1 MRDSFVIM
9 TEHADI
15 IEDLTDEQA
24 GIVFKALMASQL
36 DKETEVN
43 DQAARIVFKAIL
55 AQVNRSHALYDK
67 RVASG
72 KQGAEK
78 RWNDSKQM
86 ASYSKPMAN
95 DSKPMASDSKPCKC
109 VPESVLKETL
119 PKGSVKKSGFQPPT
133 LQEVTDYV
141 SEKGYNI
148 SPERFVDFYESKG
161 WMIGKNKMKDWKAA
175 VKNWSRSQRQE
186 KTTEGRQ
193 EKNRFNNFPQRKY
206 DFDELEKRLLR
217 G

>member
-1 MRDSFVIM
+1 MRDSCMIYRNQAEALRELPAEQFKAAVVALWDY
-9 TEHADI
+9 ELNDI
-15 IEDLTDEQA
+15 IPEGDPITIA
-24 GIVFKALMASQL
+24 VFRMAQPL
-36 DKETEVN
+36 IDKRNRNYENGLRGGRRKNRTETELEPNLNRTITEPEPN
-43 DQAARIVFKAIL
+43 DNQTEPNHNLKDKGERIKDKDIKDIGGKRAVF
-55 AQVNRSHALYDK
+55 H
-67 RVASG
+67 
-72 KQGAEK
+72 
-78 RWNDSKQM
+78 
-86 ASYSKPMAN
+86 
-95 DSKPMASDSKPCKC
+95 
-109 VPESVLKETL
+109 
-119 PKGSVKKSGFQPPT
+119 PPT

-175 VKNWSRSQRQE
+175 VRNWSRSQRQE